1 MLELGREGEAAE
13 PRDAATVLLLRDAD
27 DGFEVYLV
35 RRHQKSGFMGG
46 AHVFPGGTVDAADA
60 SIDVWRRTSGLE
72 SADARLRLGE
82 ELAEDRA
89 RALFVAA
96 ARETFEE
103 AGVLLGLEGA
113 APSALRE
120 RANAGESFE
129 SLLAEA
135 GLNVAVG
142 GLWPYARW
150 ITPEVER
157 RRYDA
162 RFFLVR
168 APSGQRPAP
177 DLFETTAGAWMR
189 PRAALDAAAKGEILL
204 PPPTLRTLEN
214 LSEEPDARAALDR
227 AQGRRPPLIAP
238 RFLWVGQVPTIVLPG
253 DPEHSVVETAVPGGT
268 RISLID
274 GRWVSQD
281 VDS

>member
-13 PRDAATVLLLRDAD
+13 PRDAATVLLLRDVD
-27 DGFEVYLV
+27 DGFEIYLV

-46 AHVFPGGTVDAADA
+46 AHVFPGGTVDAADGELAVWQRTHGLDGEEA
-60 SIDVWRRTSGLE
+60 S
-72 SADARLRLGE
+72 ARLGE
-82 ELAEDRA
+82 ELAQDRA

-103 AGVLLGLEGA
+103 AGVLLGLEGE
-113 APSALRE
+113 APAALRK
-120 RANAGESFE
+120 RANAGEAFE
-129 SLLAEA
+129 ALLAEA
-135 GLNVAVG
+135 GLSIALG
-142 GLWPYARW
+142 DLWPYARW

-168 APSGQRPAP
+168 APADQRPAP
-177 DLFETTAGAWMR
+177 DLFETTEGAWMR
-189 PRAALDAAAKGEILL
+189 PQRALAAAAEGQILL

-214 LSEEPDARAALDR
+214 LAEEPSVQAALDHAR
-227 AQGRRPPLIAP
+227 ERRPPLIAP
-238 RFLWVGQVPTIVLPG
+238 RFLLVGQTPTIVLPG
-253 DPEHSVVETAVPGGT
+253 DPEHPVQQAAVPGGS